1 MFFPD
6 IRRALHL
13 PQSLTPFLLLLLA
26 VFGGIAVWGIATRP
40 SGNVAPPLQPLP
52 DIASIGSVA
61 YTVPGH
67 DFDEVL
73 VRRADGLGGD
83 RAVATFPN
91 SGATGY
97 HIHGSASPLGDFVA
111 VVSLPP
117 FTARSGANLSILTL
131 ADGSVRSITG
141 RFDYFTRVSWS
152 PDGTKIAAVRYQDVD
167 GTRQSSVVEVDT
179 ATGAVRAVAQFS
191 DAFDVTPVGYS
202 FDSSRLY
209 IVVVDNRGSNL
220 FLERDGKV
228 QFEAELSPGRTRDW
242 ALSPDG
248 SRLAFVDILAGGSRT
263 YVGRT
268 LVIATK
274 SVTTLPAS
282 ANQFGSSWM
291 PGSPLPAFGGP
302 GGSWQLTDPGAAE
315 AYLVP
320 SAWSPDSMY
329 LAGAVYAPAGTDAT
343 VRSLELVQRETS
355 SAPGRRVV
363 LTDVPGAAFLGWVR
377 NQLP

>member
-6 IRRALHL
+6 IRRALHV
-13 PQSLTPFLLLLLA
+13 PRFLTPFLLLLLA
-26 VFGGIAVWGIATRP
+26 LVAGVAAWGVATRP
-40 SGNVAPPLQPLP
+40 GGNVATSPQVLP
-52 DIASIGSVA
+52 DIASVRSVA
-61 YTVPGH
+61 YTIPGH
-67 DFDEVL
+67 DFDDVV
-73 VRRADGLGGD
+73 VRRADGLGEEQV
-83 RAVATFPN
+83 VATFPN

-131 ADGSVRSITG
+131 AGGSVRSVAG
-141 RFDYFTRVSWS
+141 RFDYFTRVAWS
-152 PDGTKIAAVRYQDVD
+152 PDGTKIAAVRYQDANGV
-167 GTRQSSVVEVDT
+167 RQNSVVEVDT

-191 DAFDVTPVGYS
+191 DAFDVVPVGYS

-228 QFEAELSPGRTRDW
+228 QLEAELSPGRTRDW

-274 SVTTLPAS
+274 SVTTLPAT
-282 ANQFGSSWM
+282 ANQFGASWM

-302 GGSWQLTDPGAAE
+302 GGSWQLTDPGATE

-355 SAPGRRVV
+355 TAPGHRVV